1 MARRKFKVGDKVTV
15 IGSPAVSFTPGVKDE
30 LANEKPFT
38 SMVGKVYTVKGFDKI
53 GNAELWPKRS
63 DVVWIEPEFL
73 QLRREETEQD

>member
-1 MARRKFKVGDKVTV
+1 
-15 IGSPAVSFTPGVKDE
+15 
-30 LANEKPFT
+30 
-38 SMVGKVYTVKGFDKI
+38 MVGKVYTVKGFDKI